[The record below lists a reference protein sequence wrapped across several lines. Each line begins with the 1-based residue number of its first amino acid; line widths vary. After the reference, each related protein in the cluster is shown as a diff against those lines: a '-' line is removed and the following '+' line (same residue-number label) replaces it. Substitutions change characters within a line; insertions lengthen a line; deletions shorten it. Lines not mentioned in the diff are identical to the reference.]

1 MKIIGLIFLL
11 IGVGLL
17 GSAVLFNSGMDIE
30 QVFFRGIA
38 GIASCI
44 LGGCISIDSL
54 KSSR

>member
-1 MKIIGLIFLL
+1 MKIIGLFFLL

-17 GSAVLFNSGMDIE
+17 GSAVLFNSGLDIE

-38 GIASCI
+38 GIVSCI
-44 LGGCISIDSL
+44 LGGYISIDSL

>member
-17 GSAVLFNSGMDIE
+17 VSAVLFNSGMDIE